1 MTAFLAQPLKAPA
14 ESLFV
19 VAVALWTGAVV
30 FYSLLVLPTLFA
42 SMPSARAGEI
52 AALVFP
58 RYYHG
63 GLLLGTAMLVSAAYL
78 SATTGGSW
86 RWVLLVCVLMLG
98 AQAVSAFGVGPRM
111 AVLRGDETARVEFMH
126 LHRIAMAL
134 GTVVMAGGLGLLVS
148 VRRLFG
154 RP

>member
-42 SMPSARAGEI
+42 SMPSARAGEV

-63 GLLLGTAMLVSAAYL
+63 GLLLGAAMLLSRSEETPATLRRNVTSKGGTTAAGL
-78 SATTGGSW
+78 AVFEAAGFTDLVAEVVAAATERSRQLGG
-86 RWVLLVCVLMLG
+86 G
-98 AQAVSAFGVGPRM
+98 
-111 AVLRGDETARVEFMH
+111 
-126 LHRIAMAL
+126 
-134 GTVVMAGGLGLLVS
+134 
-148 VRRLFG
+148 
-154 RP
+154 